1 MTQWV
6 GVESE
11 SALYNLAHYEEIG
24 VHPIN
29 NGSGYEVL
37 ATRRARPE
45 ESRVTLAVTSQLEEA
60 ERILEFLRE
69 KICVADLKR
78 M

>member
-6 GVESE
+6 GAQSGSV
-11 SALYNLAHYEEIG
+11 LYNLVHYEEVG
-24 VHPIN
+24 VHPLPD
-29 NGSGYEVL
+29 GSGYEVV

-45 ESRVTLAVTSQLEEA
+45 ESRVRLAVTSELEEA
-60 ERILEFLRE
+60 ERIVDFLRE
-69 KICVADLKR
+69 KICAADLKK